1 MRRTRLGMA
10 EVEAFRQRDPF
21 ALQLVQE
28 PPRLSLARHIAA
40 SKRAAS
46 AVGSGDT
53 GPWLFNVMADP
64 TERTNL
70 VTSTPDKAAELKA
83 ALDAAAQQTRYPFN
97 CKGEPG
103 ATKVPINITCPGN
116 VWTPWA

>member
-1 MRRTRLGMA
+1 MSNIIVAGVPHPSGDFTSRVLFSRR
-10 EVEAFRQRDPF
+10 
-21 ALQLVQE
+21 ALDLQF
-28 PPRLSLARHIAA
+28 SG
-40 SKRAAS
+40 AAS